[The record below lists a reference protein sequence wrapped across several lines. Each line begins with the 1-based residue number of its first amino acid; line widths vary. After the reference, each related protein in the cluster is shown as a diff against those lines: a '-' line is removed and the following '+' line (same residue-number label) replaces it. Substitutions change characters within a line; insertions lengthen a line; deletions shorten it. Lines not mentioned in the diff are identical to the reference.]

1 MSSPPPRLRR
11 RDLLALAGVVA
22 LTPDRVGRPQA
33 SARAEIA
40 TPRVDLGVVAL
51 GTEPEVAFAIR
62 NTGGR
67 PLTLAV
73 GRLGQGLRLLDVDAS
88 VAPGASGTVRVV
100 VETFRVGATMDWTV
114 PVTTNDPDRE
124 TVILQVHGDVRTYIL
139 ITPPASRIS
148 FVQYEREGGTT
159 HVVAAAEH
167 ADFRVTRVESPYPFI
182 DATVS
187 AATGVE
193 RPEGTVGPLWAVTLT
208 IRRQAAVG
216 PLAANVVI
224 HTNHPRQPKAWLPL
238 SGFVRPVVAVTPPV
252 LTIALGL
259 SSDESVPAQTLVV
272 TNFAEHPL
280 DLTSVSSSL
289 PGIQSEVAV
298 VDAGRRWRITVRSVG
313 DEARRPGS
321 GVLTI
326 RTSRSDVPPTEVP
339 VTRR

>member
-1 MSSPPPRLRR
+1 MPTPRLRLRR
-11 RDLLALAGVVA
+11 RDVLALAGVVVLA
-22 LTPDRVGRPQA
+22 PDRVGRPQA
-33 SARAEIA
+33 SPRAEIA

-51 GTEPEVAFAIR
+51 GTEPEVVFTIR

-73 GRLGQGLRLLDVDAS
+73 GRLGQGLRLVGVDAAI
-88 VAPGASGTVRVV
+88 APGEHGTVRVAI
-100 VETFRVGATMDWTV
+100 ETFRVGATMDWTV

-124 TVILQVHGDVRTYIL
+124 TVILQVHADVRTYIL
-139 ITPPASRIS
+139 VTPPASRIT

-159 HVVAAAEH
+159 HLVAAAEH
-167 ADFRVTRVESPYPFI
+167 EEFRVTRVESPYPFI

-193 RPEGTVGPLWAVTLT
+193 RPDGTVGPLWAVTLT
-208 IRRQAAVG
+208 IRKQAAVG

-224 HTNHPRQPKAWLPL
+224 HTNHPKQPKAWLPL
-238 SGFVRPVVAVTPPV
+238 SGFVRPVVAVTPPA
-252 LTIALGL
+252 LTMAVGL
-259 SSDESVPAQTLVV
+259 TSDASAPAQTLAV
-272 TNFAEHPL
+272 TNFAENPL
-280 DLTSVSSSL
+280 DLISVSSSL
-289 PGIQSEVAV
+289 PGIQSEVVV

-326 RTSRSDVPPTEVP
+326 RTSRADVPPTEVP